1 MKRPQIKT
9 ALTAI
14 MLGMSSLVGILAW
27 VSWTGFNTLNSA
39 TVVISD
45 DSVPSIQLLGKINI
59 EFAQVR
65 LGIRDHV
72 ISQSPEEMDKVEQK
86 LADHREALR
95 RSIDEYKPL
104 LSGDDEKAI
113 YDSMVKEVGSYLD
126 NLDGAIKLSRGNR
139 TEEARVYMRDVL
151 LPLAKTAGD
160 YLDEQIEHSR
170 KAAAEAAAA
179 AAAAFSQTLFILWS
193 VLAVAA
199 VAACSALA
207 FAVMGISR
215 PIAAITQSMR
225 GLAAGDSDTAI
236 PFAGRQDEI
245 GAMAGA
251 VEVFRQAAITNKR
264 LEQEAEESRRQ
275 AELERIETERRAEE
289 AAAERLRIATS
300 GLAAGLKRMAA
311 GDLSF
316 QLTDA
321 FAPDFEALR
330 HDFNASIAQ
339 LGTAMS
345 GISSSTMSIDTST
358 REIASGAGDLARR
371 TEQQAAALE
380 ETAAALD
387 EITVNV
393 TNSTRKTEEAR
404 SVASQAN
411 RSAAESAEVVSH
423 AEEAMRRIE
432 GSSTQISNIIG
443 VIDEIAFQ
451 TNLLALNAGVEAAR
465 AGEAGKGFAV
475 VAQEVREL
483 AQRSAS
489 AAKEIKGLI
498 QNSSNEVQAGVK
510 LVRDAG
516 EALKTICA
524 YITEINAHMDSIAVS
539 AKEQS
544 TGLHEVNQA
553 VNQMDQVTQSNAAM
567 VEQSNAA
574 AESLASEAV
583 KLREL
588 VSQFRTDG
596 PDQGHGQ
603 AATLRQTAQKM
614 AALSRGQN
622 PGHSAAASAPQ
633 PRPAPQKIAA
643 AGGGGGNAATV
654 SWEEF

>member
-9 ALTAI
+9 ALAAI
-14 MLGMSSLVGILAW
+14 VIGMSALVGILTW
-27 VSWTGFNTLNSA
+27 TSWNGLRNLQITTTIIAANALP
-39 TVVISD
+39 
-45 DSVPSIQLLGKINI
+45 SVQAGAEIAES
-59 EFAQVR
+59 FAAIR
-65 LGIRDHV
+65 ITIRDEV
-72 ISQSPEEMDKVEQK
+72 IESSEEEMLKIEDKLKQQISVLEKKLESYKRLIASPAEQ
-86 LADHREALR
+86 
-95 RSIDEYKPL
+95 
-104 LSGDDEKAI
+104 AI
-113 YDSMVKEVGSYLD
+113 YDQTADAIRAYVQKLPGASALTRAGNNSEAKKYMKEVLVPA
-126 NLDGAIKLSRGNR
+126 NKIAIDDLKQL
-139 TEEARVYMRDVL
+139 
-151 LPLAKTAGD
+151 
-160 YLDEQIEHSR
+160 IELNN
-170 KAAAEAAAA
+170 KAAATAAQNANA
-179 AAAAFSQTLFILWS
+179 TYEQALGILWM
-193 VLAVAA
+193 VLGAA
-199 VAACSALA
+199 TIAAISALA
-207 FAVMGISR
+207 FTVVGISR
-215 PIAAITQSMR
+215 PITTITQSMK
-225 GLAAGDSDTAI
+225 GLASGDSDTAI

-245 GAMAGA
+245 GAMASA
-251 VEVFRQAAITNKR
+251 VEIFRQAAVANKR
-264 LEQEAEESRRQ
+264 LEEEAEENRRQ
-275 AELERIETERRAEE
+275 AELQRKETERRAEE

-300 GLAAGLKRMAA
+300 GLAAGLKRMAS

-330 HDFNASIAQ
+330 HDFNTSIAQ
-339 LGTAMS
+339 LATAMS
-345 GISSSTMSIDTST
+345 GISTSALSIDTST
-358 REIASGAGDLARR
+358 REIASGAADLSRR

-387 EITVNV
+387 QITTNV
-393 TNSTRKTEEAR
+393 ANSARKTEEAR
-404 SVASQAN
+404 SVATQAN
-411 RSAAESAEVVSH
+411 TSATDSAKVVSN

-498 QNSSNEVQAGVK
+498 QNSSNEVQVGVK

-524 YITEINAHMDSIAVS
+524 YISEINSHMDSISVS
-539 AKEQS
+539 SKEQA
-544 TGLHEVNQA
+544 TGLHEVNTA

-574 AESLASEAV
+574 AESLAEEAL

-588 VSQFRTDG
+588 VSQFRTDAQSHG
-596 PDQGHGQ
+596 GGQ
-603 AATLRQTAQKM
+603 AAMLYQTAHKM
-614 AALSRGQN
+614 SAFSRGHTQGQN
-622 PGHSAAASAPQ
+622 TPADI
-633 PRPAPQKIAA
+633 PRQKSPPQKVAV
-643 AGGGGGNAATV
+643 AGGGGGAAGGT
-654 SWEEF
+654 WQEF